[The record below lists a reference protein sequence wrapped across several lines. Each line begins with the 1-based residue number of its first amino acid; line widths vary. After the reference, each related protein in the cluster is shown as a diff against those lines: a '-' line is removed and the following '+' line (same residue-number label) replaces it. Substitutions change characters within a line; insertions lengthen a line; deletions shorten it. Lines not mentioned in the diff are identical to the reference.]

1 MARKRYEDYRKIESQ
16 LASEK
21 ALRLDQE
28 SEIAEKDNIIKTQ
41 SVELGSLKQEIQRL
55 RKQQGQVQSMKDA
68 EQDLQNQME
77 TNAILQKRLADMEGF
92 KKDNVKLQ
100 GVIERMQEENVNLS
114 SQVSGKH
121 SFLFPFQ
128 PSTFNTPISQP
139 TYYMTMFKS

>member
-41 SVELGSLKQEIQRL
+41 TAELGSLKQEIQRL

-77 TNAILQKRLADMEGF
+77 TNAILQKRLVDMEGF

-121 SFLFPFQ
+121 SFFFSF
-128 PSTFNTPISQP
+128 STI
-139 TYYMTMFKS
+139 YI